1 MDKNTGIRFSMTAG
15 LAVWVL
21 IAAVTVMGAPIARAD
36 TPYEQAKGVVQEM
49 LGEAI
54 TYGALADTQEEKGQ
68 YQEQLGYAIMNQAMI
83 DLGERDRARNVEA
96 MPIRFVEH
104 PEAVQELLGQAIVD
118 AALAETA
125 DERGRSQEILGM
137 LIVNKTLLE
146 FGETPIGTGG
156 DEAITD

>member
-1 MDKNTGIRFSMTAG
+1 MDKNTGNRFSITAG
-15 LAVWVL
+15 LAVMGLVAVL
-21 IAAVTVMGAPIARAD
+21 TVFGAPNARAD

-54 TYGALADTQEEKGQ
+54 TYGALAETREEKGR

-83 DLGERDRARNVEA
+83 DLGERDRARNVETK
-96 MPIRFVEH
+96 PIRFVEQ

-118 AALAETA
+118 ATLADTA
-125 DERGRSQEILGM
+125 DERGRTQEILGM

-146 FGETPIGTGG
+146 FGEMPIGVGG